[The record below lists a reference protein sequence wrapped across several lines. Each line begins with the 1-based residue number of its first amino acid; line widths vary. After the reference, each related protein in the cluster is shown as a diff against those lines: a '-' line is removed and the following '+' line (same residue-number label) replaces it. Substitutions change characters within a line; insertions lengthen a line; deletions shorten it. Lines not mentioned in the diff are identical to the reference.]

1 MPGARPPQGQSC
13 RGRHGFTNHTSL
25 SLPATT
31 IVPSSSSPTKA
42 VREPPQAAP
51 MHAIEVK
58 SFAVELEDRAPHPE
72 GAGLVYG
79 PRPGARPPPP
89 RTPPMRLPVA
99 LLSATLL
106 ACGAPTATGPD
117 AGAPTDGGAPDG
129 GPRDAGVDAGAADAG
144 PEEPRLSSAI
154 LWRET
159 FDGYASTAALFAAYP
174 DSLADGGVLAMEG
187 SAARIDYPSDGGCG
201 DATVFVAKRFA
212 SGDVPELV
220 VTTSFRLSPG
230 FLHLQ
235 PPVHCGG
242 GAGATEF
249 LLSRPGDG
257 PGRVSVEARLT
268 TEGLGYVVKVGALEY
283 TQQAWREVASPG
295 VLADDAWHRL
305 TLFIA
310 RESAA
315 GQGDGVLRLWVD
327 GRAVL
332 EVPRAQTG
340 VAPFESLA
348 VPGVLEAGAWQAQTR
363 WVDDVAAFT
372 P

>member
-1 MPGARPPQGQSC
+1 
-13 RGRHGFTNHTSL
+13 
-25 SLPATT
+25 
-31 IVPSSSSPTKA
+31 
-42 VREPPQAAP
+42 
-51 MHAIEVK
+51 
-58 SFAVELEDRAPHPE
+58 
-72 GAGLVYG
+72 
-79 PRPGARPPPP
+79 
-89 RTPPMRLPVA
+89 MRLPA
-99 LLSATLL
+99 LLPVVTLL
-106 ACGAPTATGPD
+106 ACGSPVPPGPD
-117 AGAPTDGGAPDG
+117 AGLPPDGGALDG
-129 GPRDAGVDAGAADAG
+129 GRGDAGADAGPSDAG

-174 DSLADGGVLAMEG
+174 DSLADGGTLSVEG
-187 SAARIDYPSDGGCG
+187 GAARIDYPGDAGCG

-230 FLHLQ
+230 FQHLQ

-242 GAGATEF
+242 AGGGATEF

-268 TEGLGYVVKVGALEY
+268 TEGLGYVVRVGALEY
-283 TQQAWREVASPG
+283 TQQAWRESASPG

-332 EVPRAQTG
+332 EVPAAQTG
-340 VAPFESLA
+340 VAPFERLA
-348 VPGVLEAGAWQAQTR
+348 VPGVLEAGAWRAQTR